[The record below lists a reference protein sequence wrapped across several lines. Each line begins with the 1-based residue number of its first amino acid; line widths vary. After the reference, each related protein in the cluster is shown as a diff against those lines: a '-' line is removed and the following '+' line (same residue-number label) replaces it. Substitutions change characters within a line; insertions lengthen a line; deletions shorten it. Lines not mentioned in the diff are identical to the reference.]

1 MTSPLPIDRTQEYN
15 NLRMQT
21 LLETV
26 TAQRN
31 DAHNA
36 CANLTAD
43 KAVLSKALNDTV
55 EVNAGLKEAN
65 ASLTQQVSDLTTALS
80 EAHEALRSQS
90 PIKETEDSNGKTT

>member
-1 MTSPLPIDRTQEYN
+1 MTLPLPAERAQEYN

-31 DAHNA
+31 DAQNA

-43 KAVLSKALNDTV
+43 KAVLARVLNDTV
-55 EVNAGLKEAN
+55 EVNTGLKEAN
-65 ASLTQQVSDLTTALS
+65 ANLVQQVTDLTSALN
-80 EAHEALRSQS
+80 EAHEALRNQS

>member
-1 MTSPLPIDRTQEYN
+1 MKALTDRTAEYN
-15 NLRMQT
+15 ALRMQT

-31 DAHNA
+31 DAQNA

-43 KAVLSKALNDTV
+43 KAVVSKALQDTV
-55 EVNAGLKEAN
+55 EANNNLKEAN
-65 ASLTQQVSDLTTALS
+65 AGLTQQVSDLTAALS

-90 PIKETEDSNGKTT
+90 STKETEDQHGKTP